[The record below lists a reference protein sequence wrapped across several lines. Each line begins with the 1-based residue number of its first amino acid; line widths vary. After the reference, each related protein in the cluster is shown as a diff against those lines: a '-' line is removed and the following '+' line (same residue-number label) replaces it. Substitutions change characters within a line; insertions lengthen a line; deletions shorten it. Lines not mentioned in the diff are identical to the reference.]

1 MSYPVGSR
9 DMSGVIFLE
18 VVMIYLGGS
27 DEGEDFHIYGKS
39 IIWEILRYYD
49 GGFIEETYI

>member
-1 MSYPVGSR
+1 MSYPVGLR
-9 DMSGVIFLE
+9 DMSGVIFLK

-39 IIWEILRYYD
+39 TIRKILRYRD
-49 GGFIEETYI
+49 GGFIGETYI

>member
-1 MSYPVGSR
+1 
-9 DMSGVIFLE
+9 MSGVIFLE